1 MGDLDV
7 RYVWFRGVRKGDRKL
22 YNHLRDITHGY
33 EETREI
39 ERESCLST
47 KEEIRQLK

>member
-1 MGDLDV
+1 MSYILS
-7 RYVWFRGVRKGDRKL
+7 RGVRKGDKKL
-22 YNHLRDITHGY
+22 YNHLRDITHGH

-47 KEEIRQLK
+47 KEEIGQLK